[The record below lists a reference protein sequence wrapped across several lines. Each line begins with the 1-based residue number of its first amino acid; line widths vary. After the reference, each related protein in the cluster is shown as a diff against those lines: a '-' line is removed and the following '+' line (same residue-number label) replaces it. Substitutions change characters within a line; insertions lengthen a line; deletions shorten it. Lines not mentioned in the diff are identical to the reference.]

1 MNAINVMQLKNKLKR
16 IAQEQSL
23 TPQSVNTLYAIEMFL
38 KRLEASAYRENFILK
53 GGLLVTAKLGFQSRT
68 TKDIDATLC
77 HRKLDENSIREIL
90 QEIVQIDLDDGFSFS
105 IKGIETIREKNQ
117 YSGLR
122 VHLNAICQTLSIP
135 FAMDVTVGDRI
146 TPHEIEMSFPSLF
159 GNTATTLK
167 SYNLETLLAEKLN
180 AILVMG
186 VANTRMKDFF
196 DVHSIWQMLANE
208 ISVETL
214 SIAIIETANFR
225 NNAAVLNDASEI
237 LRSIKDSEILAEYW
251 QRYQKTFS
259 VANRY
264 SFAEVCASIE
274 AIVKQISVAD

>member
-90 QEIVQIDLDDGFSFS
+90 QEIVQIDLDDGFAFD
-105 IKGIETIREKNQ
+105 IKGIEAIREKNQ

-146 TPHEIEMSFPSLF
+146 TPREIEMIFPSLF
-159 GNTATTLK
+159 GNSATTLK

-180 AILVMG
+180 AILVMD

-196 DVHSIWQMLANE
+196 DVHSIWQTLADE

-214 SIAIIETANFR
+214 SIAITETANFR
-225 NNAAVLNDASEI
+225 NNAAVLNEASEI
-237 LRSIKDSEILAEYW
+237 LRGIKDSEILAEYW
-251 QRYQKTFS
+251 QRYQKTFPM
-259 VANRY
+259 ANRY
-264 SFAEVCASIE
+264 SFAEVCDTID
-274 AIVKQISVAD
+274 AIVKQVSLSG

>member
-105 IKGIETIREKNQ
+105 VKGIETIREKNQ

-146 TPHEIEMSFPSLF
+146 TPREIEMSFPSLF

-196 DVHSIWQMLANE
+196 DVHSIWQVLADE
-208 ISVETL
+208 ISVKTL
-214 SIAIIETANFR
+214 SIAITETANFR

-264 SFAEVCASIE
+264 SFAEVCATIE
-274 AIVKQISVAD
+274 AIVKQALSTY

>member
-1 MNAINVMQLKNKLKR
+1 
-16 IAQEQSL
+16 
-23 TPQSVNTLYAIEMFL
+23 
-38 KRLEASAYRENFILK
+38 
-53 GGLLVTAKLGFQSRT
+53 
-68 TKDIDATLC
+68 
-77 HRKLDENSIREIL
+77 
-90 QEIVQIDLDDGFSFS
+90 
-105 IKGIETIREKNQ
+105 
-117 YSGLR
+117 
-122 VHLNAICQTLSIP
+122 
-135 FAMDVTVGDRI
+135 MDVTVGDRI
-146 TPHEIEMSFPSLF
+146 TPREIEMSFPSLF

-214 SIAIIETANFR
+214 SIAISETANFR
-225 NNAAVLNDASEI
+225 NNAAVLNEASEI

-274 AIVKQISVAD
+274 AIVKQALSTY

>member
-1 MNAINVMQLKNKLKR
+1 MNTINVMQLKNKLKR

-38 KRLEASAYRENFILK
+38 KRLEVSTYRENFILK

-146 TPHEIEMSFPSLF
+146 TPREIEMSFPSLF

-214 SIAIIETANFR
+214 STAITETANFR
-225 NNAAVLNDASEI
+225 NNAAVLNEASEI

-274 AIVKQISVAD
+274 AIVKQISAAD

>member
-1 MNAINVMQLKNKLKR
+1 M
-16 IAQEQSL
+16 
-23 TPQSVNTLYAIEMFL
+23 TPQSVNTLYAIETFL

-77 HRKLDENSIREIL
+77 HRKLDEDSIRKIL
-90 QEIVQIDLDDGFSFS
+90 QEIVQIDLDDGFAFE
-105 IKGIETIREKNQ
+105 IKGIEAIREKNQ

-122 VHLNAICQTLSIP
+122 IYLNASCQTLSIP

-146 TPHEIEMSFPSLF
+146 TPREIEMNFPSLF
-159 GNTATTLK
+159 GNTAISLK

-196 DVHSIWQMLANE
+196 DIHSIWKMLADE
-208 ISVETL
+208 ISAETL
-214 SIAIIETANFR
+214 SIAITETANSR
-225 NNAAVLNDASEI
+225 NNSKVLDNVSEI
-237 LRSIKDSEILAEYW
+237 LRNIKDSEILAEYW
-251 QRYQKTFS
+251 LRYQKTFPS
-259 VANRY
+259 ANKY
-264 SFAEVCASIE
+264 SFAEVCDTIDVIMSPFMG
-274 AIVKQISVAD
+274 